1 MNRRLTFG
9 LLAALMMSFII
20 GGVSFA
26 RDKATAS
33 RPAAGVAALP
43 VAKKHV
49 RKVSKKTLKKVEA
62 TVPEA
67 KK

>member
-20 GGVSFA
+20 GGVSLA
-26 RDKATAS
+26 RDTATAPK
-33 RPAAGVAALP
+33 PAAGVDAAP

-49 RKVSKKTLKKVEA
+49 RKVSKKAVKKVEA
-62 TVPEA
+62 TAPEA